1 MQILEG
7 FEAFAI
13 KISKE
18 KSKIAKLFKK
28 LSYNLFK
35 KQIILLV
42 KTLYNLK
49 QSLKK
54 WQLKFKTLLSE
65 LSFKPLVSDSTVFY
79 NLNNGIFI
87 VTFVN
92 NYLFIG
98 LNINKINIVKR
109 KIAKKYT
116 IEDRGPTA
124 YFLGIQII
132 RDRMKRLL

>member
-1 MQILEG
+1 MQVSKG
-7 FEAFAI
+7 FKTFAI

-87 VTFVN
+87 VTFIDDC
-92 NYLFIG
+92 LFIDP
-98 LNINKINIVKR
+98 NISEINIVKR
-109 KIAKKYT
+109 KIAKEYIIK
-116 IEDRGPTA
+116 DRGLVA
-124 YFLGIQII
+124 YFL
-132 RDRMKRLL
+132 KV